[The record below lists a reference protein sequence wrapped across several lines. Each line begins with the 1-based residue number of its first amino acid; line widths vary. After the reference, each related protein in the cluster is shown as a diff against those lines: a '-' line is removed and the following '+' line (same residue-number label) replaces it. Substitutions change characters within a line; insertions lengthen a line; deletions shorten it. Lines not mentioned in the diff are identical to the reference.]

1 MEQNLIDPASFAR
14 LKTLVYDLAG
24 IDIKPGKEA
33 LVSGRLQKRMRELG
47 IPSYK
52 GYIDRIA
59 AEPDGDEVVLLLDAI
74 STNVTSFF
82 REAEHFALLKT
93 ETSRW
98 IAEGKTRLR
107 VWCAASSSGEEPYT
121 IAMTMMEAI
130 GSRKVDLKIL
140 ATDISTRVLD
150 MARRGTYAA
159 SSLNN
164 VPADLKKKWFI
175 PDQDGK
181 LVRVRDDLR
190 ALVTFNRLNLA
201 KPPYPM
207 QGPMDAVFCRN
218 VMIYFDNTVR
228 LKIINEVRRIARPG
242 GLFCVGHAES
252 LSTLQ
257 GNLLNVQPAAYRLP
271 G

>member
-1 MEQNLIDPASFAR
+1 MDKVLIDPASFSR
-14 LKTLVYDLAG
+14 LKRLVYDLAG

-47 IPSYK
+47 IDSYK
-52 GYIDRIA
+52 AYIDRIA
-59 AEPDGDEVVLLLDAI
+59 AEPEGDEVVLLLDAI

-82 REAEHFALLKT
+82 REAEHFTLLRT
-93 ETSRW
+93 ETVRW
-98 IAEGKTRLR
+98 MAEGRTSLR

-121 IAMTMMEAI
+121 IAMSMMEAI
-130 GSRKVDLKIL
+130 GSRRVDLKIL

-150 MARRGTYAA
+150 IARRGTYAA
-159 SSLNN
+159 SAVNS
-164 VPADLKKKWFI
+164 VPADLRKKWFV

-181 LVRVRDDLR
+181 LVRVKDDLR
-190 ALVTFNRLNLA
+190 QLITFNRLNLA

-207 QGPMDAVFCRN
+207 RGPLDAVFCRN
-218 VMIYFDNTVR
+218 VMIYFDNEVR
-228 LKIINEVRRIARPG
+228 SRIIGEVRRLVRPG
-242 GLFCVGHAES
+242 GILCVGHAES

-257 GNLLNVQPAAYRLP
+257 GDLLNVQPAAYRLP

>member
-1 MEQNLIDPASFAR
+1 MEQHLIDQPSFAR
-14 LKTLVYDLAG
+14 LKRLVYDLAG

-47 IPSYK
+47 ITSFK
-52 GYIDRIA
+52 AYIDRIA
-59 AEPDGDEVVLLLDAI
+59 AEPEGDEVVLLLDAI

-82 REAEHFALLKT
+82 REAEHFDLLRT
-93 ETSRW
+93 ETARW
-98 IAEGKTRLR
+98 LAEGRTRLR

-121 IAMTMMEAI
+121 IAMTMMEVI
-130 GSRKVDLKIL
+130 GNRPVDLKIL

-150 MARRGTYAA
+150 MAKRGAYAA
-159 SSLNN
+159 TAVKN
-164 VPADLKKKWFI
+164 VPAPMRERWFV
-175 PDQDGK
+175 PEQGGQ
-181 LVRVRDDLR
+181 LVRVKDDLR
-190 ALVTFNRLNLA
+190 RLITFNRLNLA

-207 QGPMDAVFCRN
+207 SGPLDAVFCRN
-218 VMIYFDNTVR
+218 VMIYFDNEVR
-228 LKIINEVRRIARPG
+228 TRIIAEVRRLTRPG

-257 GNLLNVQPAAYRLP
+257 GDLKSLQAAAYRIP

>member
-1 MEQNLIDPASFAR
+1 MEQTLIDPASFAR
-14 LKTLVYDLAG
+14 LKTLIYDLAG

-47 IPSYK
+47 IDSFKHYL
-52 GYIDRIA
+52 DRIA
-59 AEPDGDEVVLLLDAI
+59 ADPEGDEVVLLLDAI

-93 ETSRW
+93 ETARW
-98 IAEGKTRLR
+98 VAAGQTRFR

-130 GSRKVDLKIL
+130 GSRKVDLRIL
-140 ATDISTRVLD
+140 ATDISTRVLE
-150 MARRGTYAA
+150 MAKRGTYAA
-159 SSLNN
+159 SAINN
-164 VPADLKKKWFI
+164 VPPDLRKKWFL
-175 PDQDGK
+175 PDGDGR
-181 LVRVRDDLR
+181 LVRVKDELR
-190 ALVTFNRLNLA
+190 ALVTYNRLNLA

-207 QGPMDAVFCRN
+207 KGPIDVVFCRN
-218 VMIYFDNTVR
+218 VMIYFDNQVR
-228 LKIINEVRRIARPG
+228 SRIIGEVRRLVRPG
-242 GLFCVGHAES
+242 GLLCVGHAES

-257 GNLLNVQPAAYRLP
+257 GDLLNVQAAAYRIP

>member
-1 MEQNLIDPASFAR
+1 MEQHLIDPASFAR
-14 LKTLVYDLAG
+14 LKSLVYDLAG

-47 IPSYK
+47 INSYK
-52 GYIDRIA
+52 AYIDRIA

-82 REAEHFALLKT
+82 REPEHFTLLRS
-93 ETSRW
+93 ETARW
-98 IAEGKTRLR
+98 IAEGRTRLR

-130 GSRKVDLKIL
+130 GSRKVDLRIL

-150 MARRGTYAA
+150 IARRGTYAA
-159 SSLNN
+159 SSVNS
-164 VPADLKKKWFI
+164 VPADLRKKWLV
-175 PDQDGK
+175 PDSDGR
-181 LVRVRDDLR
+181 LVRVKDDLR
-190 ALVTFNRLNLA
+190 ALVTYNRLNLA

-207 QGPMDAVFCRN
+207 QGPLDAVFCRN
-218 VMIYFDNTVR
+218 VMIYFDNQVR
-228 LKIINEVRRIARPG
+228 SRILSEVRRLVRPR
-242 GLFCVGHAES
+242 GLLCVGHAES

-257 GNLLNVQPAAYRLP
+257 GDLETIQAAAYRVP